1 MSRSFG
7 RHMYFGGLFNM
18 DQLDTEAD
26 YAVFD
31 DIQGGFEYWPA
42 YKSWLGGQENLPP
55 RTNTDTSRS
64 SGSASPASTV
74 AMTSQEWDAALIL
87 AGFKG
92 TA

>member
-1 MSRSFG
+1 MTQKLTMPFSTTFREVLST
-7 RHMYFGGLFNM
+7 GLLTNPGWE
-18 DQLDTEAD
+18 D
-26 YAVFD
+26 
-31 DIQGGFEYWPA
+31 
-42 YKSWLGGQENLPP
+42 KENLPP